1 MTAPNRNKKL
11 SFELY
16 LIKKT
21 YQLFGFKKMLQFLLG
36 LPTVIFT
43 KRNRSAYNFLGT
55 CKMKINNKNIIWKH
69 TDVGFIDELIFEQC
83 YIPNDSFKINSDYV
97 IVDAGSNVGVFTLF
111 AASYATNGK
120 IISIEADKY
129 DYKRLVENI
138 SVNDFKNIF
147 PINKALTD
155 QSGYV
160 FISDSIVRKPLEK
173 NFHKQ
178 NYIYEGQV
186 ESISPQDLINEFK
199 LDRIDFLKLD
209 IEGSEFKI
217 FKEPD
222 WLKIVKIIS
231 MELHAELE
239 DENALNIKNTL
250 EKFNFSVNMIKNGTI
265 TYCFALNRDMIS

>member
-1 MTAPNRNKKL
+1 M
-11 SFELY
+11 
-16 LIKKT
+16 
-21 YQLFGFKKMLQFLLG
+21 
-36 LPTVIFT
+36 
-43 KRNRSAYNFLGT
+43 
-55 CKMKINNKNIIWKH
+55 
-69 TDVGFIDELIFEQC
+69 
-83 YIPNDSFKINSDYV
+83 
-97 IVDAGSNVGVFTLF
+97 
-111 AASYATNGK
+111 
-120 IISIEADKY
+120 
-129 DYKRLVENI
+129 
-138 SVNDFKNIF
+138 
-147 PINKALTD
+147 
-155 QSGYV
+155 
-160 FISDSIVRKPLEK
+160 
-173 NFHKQ
+173 KQ

-199 LDRIDFLKLD
+199 LDRIYFLKLD